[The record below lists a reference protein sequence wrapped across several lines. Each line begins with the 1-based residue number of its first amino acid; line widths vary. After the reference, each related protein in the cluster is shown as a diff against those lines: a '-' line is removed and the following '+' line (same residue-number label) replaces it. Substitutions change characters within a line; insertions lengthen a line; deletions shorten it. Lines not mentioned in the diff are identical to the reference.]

1 MKLKGTVHDVIFN
14 NPDTGY
20 TVLSLETNGELVTVV
35 GVLPI
40 LSQGE
45 RLTLEGHVASHQKYG
60 EQFVVEDFVVENPN
74 SKEGVV
80 KYLSSGFIRGVGKK
94 TAEKIYQE
102 FGEKTFDVIENT
114 PLLLTKVKGVSSAR
128 ASEISKAVNEMKKM
142 QDAIMYLQKYG
153 VTAHTAVKIYN
164 VYKEDTVSVVE
175 SNPYQLIDDV
185 DGIGFISA
193 DRIAVA
199 TGQQKDGE
207 FRIRASIIYCLQ
219 ESAEKHGHTYLY
231 REDLLQE
238 ASKLLD
244 LDLSQ
249 MPQKVFDVLTKM
261 VLEPS
266 IKQFE
271 KDQKTCISLVRH
283 YNAEKFIAS
292 KIVRINKDCKAK
304 SLNALNLIGEFEK
317 QHNITF
323 DEGQKNA
330 VVTATCHGVSV
341 ITGGPGTGKTTIIK
355 CIAHVFKHNKLR
367 VGFCAPTGR
376 AAKRMEQSTGFEA
389 KTIHRMLGAEFSTG
403 KMRFLYNSQNPLPL
417 DVLVVD
423 ETSMVDIFV
432 FASLLTAVDSG
443 CHVILVGD
451 KDQLPSVGAGNVL
464 ADIIASRSV
473 EVCNLSTIYRQSQDS
488 LIVSNAHLINGGKMP
503 QINNQSKDFFFIA
516 NETDQI
522 SDTVVSLVKTR
533 LPKFTSC
540 NPMAIQT
547 MSALKSG
554 KAGVEVL
561 NQLLQNALNPFSPT
575 KPQVAL
581 GKTVFRQGDKVMQV
595 VNNYSTEWTRVLP
608 DGSTEAGQG
617 VFNGDIGEI
626 VEVDKYT
633 GQVQVRFDDRLCT
646 YNSYD
651 LVELALA
658 YAITVHKS
666 QGSEFD
672 VAVISLVSG
681 PPTIIN
687 RNLLYTAITR
697 AKKTVVLVGSKKVLA
712 LMVHN
717 GFIVHRQTLLKEFL
731 EKEKHIYETYFS

>member
-1 MKLKGTVHDVIFN
+1 MKLKGNVHDVIFN
-14 NPDTGY
+14 NPDSGY
-20 TVLSLETNGELVTVV
+20 TVLSLETNGQLVTVV

-40 LSQGE
+40 LSKGE
-45 RLTLEGHVASHQKYG
+45 VLVVEGHVTSHAKYG
-60 EQFVVEDFVVENPN
+60 EQFVVVDFIVEKPN
-74 SKEGVV
+74 SKEGVI
-80 KYLSSGFIRGVGKK
+80 KYLASGLIRGIGKK
-94 TAEKIYQE
+94 TAEKIYDEFQE
-102 FGEKTFDVIENT
+102 RTFDVIENS
-114 PLLLTKVKGVSSAR
+114 PLILTKVRGISAVK
-128 ASEISKAVNEMKKM
+128 AIAISRSVNELKKM
-142 QDAIMYLQKYG
+142 QQAIMFLQKYS
-153 VTAHTAVKIYN
+153 VTANTAVKIYN
-164 VYKEDTVSVVE
+164 VYKEDTISVIE
-175 SNPYQLIDDV
+175 TNPYKLIDNV

-199 TGQQKDGE
+199 TGHEKDGE
-207 FRIRASIIYCLQ
+207 FRIRAAIVYCLQ
-219 ESAEKHGHTYLY
+219 ESAEKTGHTYLV
-231 REDLLQE
+231 REELLDQ

-244 LDLSQ
+244 LDLSE

-261 VLEPS
+261 VLEPI
-266 IKQFE
+266 IKQFD
-271 KDQKTCISLVRH
+271 KNGKTCISLLRH

-292 KIVRINKDCKAK
+292 KLTRINKDCKAK
-304 SLNALNLIGEFEK
+304 SLSSLTLLGEFEK
-317 QHNITF
+317 QHGITF

-355 CIAHVFKHNKLR
+355 CIAHVFKQNKLR

-389 KTIHRMLGAEFSTG
+389 KTIHRLLGAEFSTG
-403 KMRFLYNSQNPLPL
+403 KMRFLYNAQNPLPL
-417 DVLVVD
+417 DVLIVD

-432 FASLLTAVDSG
+432 FSALLSAIDSG
-443 CHVILVGD
+443 CHLILVGD

-464 ADIIASRSV
+464 ADVIASKSI
-473 EVCNLSTIYRQSQDS
+473 EVCNLNTIYRQSQDS
-488 LIVSNAHLINGGKMP
+488 LIVSNAHLINSGKMP

-516 NETDQI
+516 NDTDQI
-522 SDTVVSLVKTR
+522 AKTVVSLVQSR
-533 LPKFTSC
+533 LPNFTHVS
-540 NPMAIQT
+540 PMAIQT

-554 KAGVEVL
+554 QAGVEVL
-561 NQLLQNALNPFSPT
+561 NQLLQDTLNPFNPS
-575 KPQVAL
+575 KKQIAL
-581 GKTVFRQGDKVMQV
+581 GKTVFREGDKVMQT
-595 VNNYSTEWTRVLP
+595 VNNYSTVWTRTLA
-608 DGSTEAGQG
+608 DGSEEEGQG

-626 VEVDKYT
+626 VDIDKFS
-633 GQVQVRFDDRLCT
+633 GVVHVRFDDRLCT
-646 YNSYD
+646 YNSFD

-717 GFIVHRQTLLKEFL
+717 GYIVRRQTLLKDFL
-731 EKEKHIYETYFS
+731 EKEKTIYETYFS